1 MSEINNVSCPMTE
14 YYPDIYN
21 WNGVMMDAASYAKHQ
36 QHSESAPE
44 PDASPA
50 KESADALD
58 DIFDAPQDLRQIAA
72 DAIQE
77 DTVKESCD
85 TICAWQTQTHQLLL
99 EAPKY
104 LRVGSGFLSVLLHNL
119 VSFQRFLPFAIVR
132 QPVLSFRTGRV
143 RTGFDLIC
151 RHLFPTGRARMPC
164 AVLTDRIK

>member
-50 KESADALD
+50 KESADTLD

-72 DAIQE
+72 DAMQE

-104 LRVGSGFLSVLLHNL
+104 LGSGSYRSSGSFVVSSYLSSYLSSYTTSYRSS
-119 VSFQRFLPFAIVR
+119 VSFRLPSSGS
-132 QPVLSFRTGRV
+132 LSSLSALG
-143 RTGFDLIC
+143 GYGLDLI
-151 RHLFPTGRARMPC
+151 
-164 AVLTDRIK
+164 

>member
-14 YYPDIYN
+14 YYPDVYN

-50 KESADALD
+50 KESADTLD

-72 DAIQE
+72 DAMQE

-104 LRVGSGFLSVLLHNL
+104 LCSGSYRSSGSFVVSSYLSSYL
-119 VSFQRFLPFAIVR
+119 SSYTTSYRSSG
-132 QPVLSFRTGRV
+132 SFRLPSSGSLSSLSAL
-143 RTGFDLIC
+143 GGYGLDLI
-151 RHLFPTGRARMPC
+151 
-164 AVLTDRIK
+164 

>member
-14 YYPDIYN
+14 YYPDVYN

-50 KESADALD
+50 KESADTLD

-72 DAIQE
+72 DAMQE

-104 LRVGSGFLSVLLHNL
+104 LRVGSGSYRSSGSFVVSSYLSSYL
-119 VSFQRFLPFAIVR
+119 SSYTTSYRSSG
-132 QPVLSFRTGRV
+132 SFRLPSSGSLSSLSAL
-143 RTGFDLIC
+143 GGYGLDLI
-151 RHLFPTGRARMPC
+151 
-164 AVLTDRIK
+164 

>member
-36 QHSESAPE
+36 RHSESAPE
-44 PDASPA
+44 PDTSPA

-77 DTVKESCD
+77 DTIKESCD

-104 LRVGSGFLSVLLHNL
+104 LRVGSGSYRSSGSFVMSSYLSSYL
-119 VSFQRFLPFAIVR
+119 SSYTTSYRSSS
-132 QPVLSFRTGRV
+132 SFRLPSSGSLSSLSALGGYGLDWV
-143 RTGFDLIC
+143 
-151 RHLFPTGRARMPC
+151 
-164 AVLTDRIK
+164 

>member
-36 QHSESAPE
+36 RHSESAPE
-44 PDASPA
+44 PDTSPA

-58 DIFDAPQDLRQIAA
+58 DIFDVPQDLRQIAA
-72 DAIQE
+72 AIQE
-77 DTVKESCD
+77 DTIKESCD

-104 LRVGSGFLSVLLHNL
+104 LRVGSGSYRSSGSFVVSSYLSSYL
-119 VSFQRFLPFAIVR
+119 SSYTTSYRSSG
-132 QPVLSFRTGRV
+132 SFRLPSSGSLSSLSAL
-143 RTGFDLIC
+143 GGYGLDLI
-151 RHLFPTGRARMPC
+151 
-164 AVLTDRIK
+164 